1 VRRIAVLAAVS
12 LGAFG
17 LLVEPALATFHL
29 NMVNE
34 VMLASSSG
42 DANVQFVEFLDNG
55 GTEEQFTPVFGPY
68 KLVIYDAA
76 GNKLGEHT
84 LNPTGLRAAS
94 AADREYLVSTQ
105 AADAA
110 FGVTGDEKLDVTLP
124 QGAGQACFEAN
135 PNPPAFSCLTWGTI
149 TKAVPTNSMG
159 TGSVHGPTAPNG
171 ESDQRQPDGSVVAA
185 TPTPKARNTSTSSG
199 GSGGMGTGG
208 NMQSGTFAG
217 VGFGARTAS
226 VSRSGSARVALTCPA
241 GSGGCSGRLTLSA
254 AKHMQLGSARF
265 RIAAGSTRNV
275 TVKLSKAARK
285 LLARKRKLR
294 ARAVVAA
301 SDAAGVHRTSSG
313 TVKLVAS
320 RH

>member
-1 VRRIAVLAAVS
+1 VRRIAVLAALS
-12 LGAFG
+12 LGALG
-17 LLVEPALATFHL
+17 LLAEPALATFHV

-34 VMLASSSG
+34 VMLASGGG

-55 GTEEQFTPVFGPY
+55 GSEEQFTPVFAPY

-94 AADREYLVSTQ
+94 AADREYLVSTP

-124 QGAGQACFEAN
+124 LGAGQACFEAN

-159 TGSVHGPTAPNG
+159 TGSLHGPTPPNG
-171 ESDQRQPDGSVVAA
+171 QSDQRQPDGSVVAA
-185 TPTPKARNTSTSSG
+185 TPTPKARNTSSGTS
-199 GSGGMGTGG
+199 GTGG
-208 NMQSGTFAG
+208 GGGGGGMQNNAFAG

-226 VSRSGSARVALTCPA
+226 VNRSGSARVALTCPA
-241 GSGGCSGRLTLSA
+241 GSGGCSGKLTLTA
-254 AKHMQLGSARF
+254 AKHTQLGSARF
-265 RIAAGSTRNV
+265 RITAGSSRNV
-275 TVKLSKAARK
+275 SVKLTKAGRK

-301 SDAAGVHRTSSG
+301 SDAAGVQRTTSG
-313 TVKLVAS
+313 VVQLVAS